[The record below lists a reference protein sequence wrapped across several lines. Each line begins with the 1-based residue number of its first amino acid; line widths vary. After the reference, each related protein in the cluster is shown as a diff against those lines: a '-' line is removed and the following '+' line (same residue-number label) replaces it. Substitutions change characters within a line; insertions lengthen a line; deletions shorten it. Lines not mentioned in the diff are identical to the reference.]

1 MEQHERVIMSN
12 ECLDQNVPSS
22 FQQLYFILLL
32 SSTLDLIHRTLSLQ
46 SFLKQ
51 FMR

>member
-22 FQQLYFILLL
+22 FQQLYFILLF
-32 SSTLDLIHRTLSLQ
+32 SSALYFILWTLSLQ
-46 SFLKQ
+46 YFLKQ